1 MNTLKSL
8 YNANK
13 KVIDEVLEVLKNIFY
28 FFIIFILAVSIVIT
42 LKIITLL

>member
-1 MNTLKSL
+1 MNILKSL

-13 KVIDEVLEVLKNIFY
+13 KVIDEILEILKNIFY

>member
-1 MNTLKSL
+1 MNILKSL

-13 KVIDEVLEVLKNIFY
+13 KVIDEILEVLKNIFY